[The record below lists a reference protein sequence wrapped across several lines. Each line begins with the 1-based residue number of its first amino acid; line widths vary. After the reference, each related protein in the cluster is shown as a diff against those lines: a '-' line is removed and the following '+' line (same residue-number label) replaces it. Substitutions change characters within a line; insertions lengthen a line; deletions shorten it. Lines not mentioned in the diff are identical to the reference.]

1 VSFYSVAGPFRS
13 GPLPNFIIIG
23 VDKAGTTSLFYNLAE
38 HPQIVPPVLFPHW
51 EGGKEIHYFSYH
63 YCRGLDWYRSNFPEL
78 APGQITGEA
87 SGTYLSRAAAPER
100 MHAVLPDVKLI
111 VLLGNPIARAMS
123 HFKHW
128 VREDK
133 DDLRT
138 FNEVIDRELNGT
150 IDDRWDPMEWAYL
163 GKGLYV
169 QHLRRWHRFFDRKQF
184 LILKSEDLFS
194 RPQAVLDDVTDF
206 LGIERYRSANA
217 ERVYNK
223 APDDQR
229 DWQIEPKMRACL
241 KAYFRPYNRDLY
253 EYVGRDFGW

>member
-1 VSFYSVAGPFRS
+1 
-13 GPLPNFIIIG
+13 
-23 VDKAGTTSLFYNLAE
+23 
-38 HPQIVPPVLFPHW
+38 
-51 EGGKEIHYFSYH
+51 
-63 YCRGLDWYRSNFPEL
+63 
-78 APGQITGEA
+78 
-87 SGTYLSRAAAPER
+87 

-111 VLLGNPIARAMS
+111 VLLRNPIARAMS
-123 HFKHW
+123 HFKHR

-169 QHLRRWHRFFDRKQF
+169 QRLGRWHRFFDRRQF

-206 LGIERYRSANA
+206 LGIERYRSADLQGSGRPERLADQA
-217 ERVYNK
+217 EDVCLPRGVFP
-223 APDDQR
+223 APQ
-229 DWQIEPKMRACL
+229 PGPL
-241 KAYFRPYNRDLY
+241 
-253 EYVGRDFGW
+253 

>member
-1 VSFYSVAGPFRS
+1 
-13 GPLPNFIIIG
+13 
-23 VDKAGTTSLFYNLAE
+23 
-38 HPQIVPPVLFPHW
+38 
-51 EGGKEIHYFSYH
+51 
-63 YCRGLDWYRSNFPEL
+63 
-78 APGQITGEA
+78 
-87 SGTYLSRAAAPER
+87 
-100 MHAVLPDVKLI
+100 MHAVLSDVKLI
-111 VLLGNPIARAMS
+111 VLLRNPIARAMS

-138 FNEVIDRELNGT
+138 FNEVIDRELSGT

-169 QHLRRWHRFFDRKQF
+169 QHLRRRHRFFDRKQF

-217 ERVYNK
+217 ERIYNK
-223 APDDQR
+223 APDDQTE
-229 DWQIEPKMRACL
+229 WQIEPKMRACL
-241 KAYFRPYNRDLY
+241 ETYFQPYNRDLY
-253 EYVGRDFGW
+253 KYVGRDFGW